1 MTDPGKEKQNPMND
15 SSSHKR
21 RRARQGGHAI
31 LELSLVAPWLLFLF
45 SGVFDMGFYEYCL
58 ISAENAARVAAL
70 HTSSASAFAS
80 DSDGACQYAL
90 AEMKMLS
97 NVNTLTSCG
106 ASPLVVTATAVT
118 GVDGNPATN
127 VSVAYTTNQLIPI
140 PGLTGKTT
148 VTRIAQMRVKQ

>member
-1 MTDPGKEKQNPMND
+1 MNLSFD
-15 SSSHKR
+15 RKR

-31 LELSLVAPWLLFLF
+31 LEVSMVAPWLLFLF

-58 ISAENAARVAAL
+58 ISTENAARVAAF
-70 HTSSASAFAS
+70 HTSSFSAYAG

-97 NVNTLTSCG
+97 NVNSLTTCN
-106 ASPLVVTATAVT
+106 AEPLVVTATSVT
-118 GVDGNPATN
+118 GVDGNAASS
-127 VSVAYTTNQLIPI
+127 VSVTYTTNQLIPI

-148 VTRIAQMRVKQ
+148 IRRIVQMRIKQ